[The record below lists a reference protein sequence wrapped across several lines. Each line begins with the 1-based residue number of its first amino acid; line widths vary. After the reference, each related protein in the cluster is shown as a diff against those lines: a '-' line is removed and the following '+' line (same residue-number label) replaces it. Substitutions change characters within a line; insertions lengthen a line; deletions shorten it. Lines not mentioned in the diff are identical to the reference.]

1 MFMFRRSGMA
11 PPRPMIW
18 RRVAIDDSGRRY
30 DVDQDF
36 NAVLSD
42 PIITRDGE
50 GQISRVEGSP
60 KKLTKI
66 AKGLSKNNLT
76 ILF

>member
-1 MFMFRRSGMA
+1 MM
-11 PPRPMIW
+11 W
-18 RRVAIDDSGRRY
+18 RRVAIDGSGRRY

-42 PIITRDGE
+42 PIITRDDE

-66 AKGLSKNNLT
+66 AKSLQ
-76 ILF
+76 